1 MSLARAILEYVN
13 TKIKCKTLFSTH
25 YHELTSLSSEFNNIK
40 NVHVDA
46 IEENNKI
53 IFLHKV
59 KEGAIDK
66 SYGIHVASLANMP
79 STLIERAKEILDGYE
94 NKSIEPKVISKQIS
108 FDFEEKKNE
117 VCEELKTLDIYKITP
132 IDAMNKLYEL
142 VEKSKKY

>member
-25 YHELTSLSSEFNNIK
+25 YHELTILSEEFENIK

-59 KEGAIDK
+59 KDGSIDK

-79 STLIERAKEILDGYE
+79 DTLISRAREILYSYE
-94 NKSIEPKVISKQIS
+94 NMNYKQTPISKQIS

-117 VCEELKTLDIYKITP
+117 VCEELKELDLYKITP

>member
-25 YHELTSLSSEFNNIK
+25 YHELTVLSEEFDNIK

-79 STLIERAKEILDGYE
+79 ESLIKRAKEILDSYE
-94 NKSIEPKVISKQIS
+94 NNNHETKTISKQIA

-117 VCEELKTLDIYKITP
+117 VCEELKTLDIYKLTP
-132 IDAMNKLYEL
+132 IDAMNKLFEL
-142 VEKSKKY
+142 IEKSKKF

>member
-1 MSLARAILEYVN
+1 MEQTEESGYLEIY
-13 TKIKCKTLFSTH
+13 
-25 YHELTSLSSEFNNIK
+25 YHELTDLSEEFENIK

-79 STLIERAKEILDGYE
+79 DTLIERAKKILNSYE
-94 NKSIEPKVISKQIS
+94 NNSQEKQIISKQIS

-117 VCEELKTLDIYKITP
+117 VCEELKTLDIYKLTP
-132 IDAMNKLYEL
+132 LDAMNKLNEL
-142 VEKSKKY
+142 KELAKKY